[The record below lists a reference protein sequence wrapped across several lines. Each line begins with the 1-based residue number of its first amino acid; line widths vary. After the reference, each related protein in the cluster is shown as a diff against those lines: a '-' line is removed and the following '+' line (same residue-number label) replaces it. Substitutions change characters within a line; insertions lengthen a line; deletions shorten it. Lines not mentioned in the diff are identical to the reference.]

1 MEAGVVV
8 VATSV
13 ATGLAR
19 CSRGMVTGANA
30 GLGLASIGEKQN
42 IIRGNTRSGTSC
54 FLQNWKKCNFKNG
67 KSSIFAPEKSLK
79 LPKI

>member
-19 CSRGMVTGANA
+19 CSRGMVTGAKA
-30 GLGLASIGEKQN
+30 GLGLASTEVGILTEDVTTTLTG
-42 IIRGNTRSGTSC
+42 G
-54 FLQNWKKCNFKNG
+54 F
-67 KSSIFAPEKSLK
+67 P
-79 LPKI
+79 